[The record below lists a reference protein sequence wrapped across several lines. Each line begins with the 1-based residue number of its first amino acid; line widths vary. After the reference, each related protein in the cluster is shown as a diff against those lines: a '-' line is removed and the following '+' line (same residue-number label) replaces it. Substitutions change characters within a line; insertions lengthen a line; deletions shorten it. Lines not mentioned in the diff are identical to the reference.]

1 LDGKLTYYMKTITVS
16 ATHARNN
23 FFELLGM
30 VETGKQIIVK
40 KDKKEVAIISP
51 RKKKGTDLK
60 GLQKAMDAVRG
71 IWTEKDYQDWKKSP
85 ARKSARS
92 VLLRRVGK
100 EWLDG
105 SS

>member
-1 LDGKLTYYMKTITVS
+1 MTRCTLDGKLTYYMKTITVS

-51 RKKKGTDLK
+51 RKKKKRWMRYAESGRKKIIKIGRKVLR
-60 GLQKAMDAVRG
+60 GKA
-71 IWTEKDYQDWKKSP
+71 
-85 ARKSARS
+85 
-92 VLLRRVGK
+92 
-100 EWLDG
+100 LDRFF
-105 SS
+105 